1 MWVRSRYANELA
13 VLAAWLSL
21 LIPWNVAQHSHEVPG
36 TGETSILFFRFP
48 LVEFQFRENAITQ
61 QVGGGGAINID
72 VSQSLDMTFAGSK
85 FWGDLYVAFPHS
97 AVQFYE
103 GTLWQASL
111 LWAGAALL
119 LVVAFLLSIALY
131 FREDWVESHLSV
143 LPVHVMGAL
152 LTLGA
157 LGTAGA
163 SVLYYLER
171 DVVGFPIPVGV
182 LVLGLLGVV
191 LLLTQPVSDDD
202 STGPDDDAIG
212 EQH

>member
-1 MWVRSRYANELA
+1 MWVRSEYANELA
-13 VLAAWLSL
+13 VLAASLSL

-36 TGETSILFFRFP
+36 AGETSILFFRFP
-48 LVEFQFRENAITQ
+48 LVEFQFRENTITQ
-61 QVGGGGAINID
+61 QIGGGGAINID
-72 VSQSLDMTFAGSK
+72 VSQSLDLTFAGTK
-85 FWGDLYVAFPHS
+85 LWGDLYVAFPHS
-97 AVQFYE
+97 AVQFYD

-111 LWAGAALL
+111 LWAGGALL
-119 LVVAFLLSIALY
+119 FAVAFLLSIALY
-131 FREDWVESHLSV
+131 FREDWVEYRLPV

-182 LVLGLLGVV
+182 LVLGLLGIV
-191 LLLTQPVSDDD
+191 LLLTQPVSEDE
-202 STGPDDDAIG
+202 STGPEDGATGDPR
-212 EQH
+212 